1 MNMAAGTLAEYTAG
15 GMVST
20 AHDEMVLMLLLQ
32 AQAPT
37 EAGHV
42 VTLSMACFSLFK
54 SPLSASFLLLSICLA
69 DHDSATGSKSELIS
83 RAQYAYAA

>member
-1 MNMAAGTLAEYTAG
+1 MNMAAGTLGEYTAG
-15 GMVST
+15 GMVSM

-42 VTLSMACFSLFK
+42 VTLYHI
-54 SPLSASFLLLSICLA
+54 LSTF
-69 DHDSATGSKSELIS
+69 
-83 RAQYAYAA
+83 